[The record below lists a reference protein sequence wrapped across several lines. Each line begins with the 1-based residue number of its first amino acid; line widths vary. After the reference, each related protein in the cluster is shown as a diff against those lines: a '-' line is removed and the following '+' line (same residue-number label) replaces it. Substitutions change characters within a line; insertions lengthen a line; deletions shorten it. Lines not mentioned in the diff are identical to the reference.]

1 MWGGYGRFIGRNSF
15 KLLSPYVIL
24 EGLSRRN
31 DPVVEL
37 SLSRTSGLMACGCPA
52 EVRFSGYSSTCKNNG
67 FSSRYTPLEKSE

>member
-37 SLSRTSGLMACGCPA
+37 SVSRRSDAA
-52 EVRFSGYSSTCKNNG
+52 VDAK
-67 FSSRYTPLEKSE
+67 